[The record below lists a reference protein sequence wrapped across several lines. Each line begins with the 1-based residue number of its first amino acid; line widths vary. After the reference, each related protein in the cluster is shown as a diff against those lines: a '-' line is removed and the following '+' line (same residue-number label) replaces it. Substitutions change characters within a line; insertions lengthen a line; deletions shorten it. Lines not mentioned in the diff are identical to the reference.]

1 MAFTLSVDAPQAAV
15 MVPYTMFTSDINVPQ
30 VNFMVPYNVPADS
43 IRAAFAGVTIPY
55 RRIAQ
60 ELDVTQANA
69 MVVSRGKIDNPKVI
83 AWGYTMDGHDMY
95 VLKLGTDG
103 KTLVYD
109 ISTGQW
115 AWWSSGETLRWRASC
130 GMNWAS
136 SGQLPQQYGSNV
148 VVGDDSA
155 GILWILN
162 PLKGLD
168 DTLIDNTDEATFPR
182 VATGQMITRDRNFL
196 QVFSVNLTASL
207 GDPSLTDNT
216 VTLEY
221 SDDQGHSYVTADE
234 PQVAYSSN
242 YDQDFMWLSLG
253 LVRSPGRIFRIT
265 DNGAFAR
272 IDGLDVNA

>member
-1 MAFTLSVDAPQAAV
+1 MANTPEIDAPQAV
-15 MVPYTMFTSDINVPQ
+15 FMVPIRAATTEIISPQ
-30 VNFMVPYNVPADS
+30 AQFMVPYNLPADS
-43 IRAAFAGVTIPY
+43 IKSTYGGITVPY

-60 ELDVTQANA
+60 TIDVTQANA
-69 MVVSRGKIDNPKVI
+69 MVVTRGKIDNPKLI
-83 AWGYTMDGHDMY
+83 AWGYTLDGHDMY
-95 VLKLGTDG
+95 VLRLGTEG

-130 GMNWAS
+130 GMNWPS
-136 SGQLPQQYGSNV
+136 SGQLAQQYGSNV
-148 VVGDDSA
+148 IVGDDSA

-168 DTLIDNTDEATFPR
+168 DVLVPTTDEATFPR

-196 QVFSVNLTASL
+196 QVFTVNLTASL
-207 GDPSLTDNT
+207 GDPSLADNT
-216 VTLEY
+216 VTLQY
-221 SDDQGHSYVTADE
+221 SDDQGHTYVTADE
-234 PQVAYSSN
+234 PQVAYSTN

-253 LVRSPGRIFRIT
+253 LVRAPGRIFRIT

-272 IDGLDVNA
+272 IDGLDINA